1 MFKNKLNE
9 AKSRKVNVKLS
20 TQTMA
25 VFAILIAAQF
35 VISQFL
41 TFQVWNIKI
50 GFSFIP
56 VVIAARLYGAVG
68 AAEVAGIGDIIGV
81 IFRPVGIW
89 FPPITISAMLV
100 GAVFGFFL
108 KKSNSFIR
116 ILISVLISEFVFSL
130 FITPLWLTILYKGNE
145 TDFFA
150 FYFSTLVSRLF
161 VQIIPMTIVKL
172 VVITAMLKAM
182 DKIKFVKR
190 MTEVNT

>member
-9 AKSRKVNVKLS
+9 TKSRKVNVKLS

-41 TFQVWNIKI
+41 TLQVWNIKI
-50 GFSFIP
+50 SFSFVP

-100 GAVFGFFL
+100 GAIFGLFL
-108 KKSNSFIR
+108 KKSDSFIR

>member
-9 AKSRKVNVKLS
+9 TKSRKAKLS

-50 GFSFIP
+50 GFSFVP
-56 VVIAARLYGAVG
+56 VVIAARLYGAIG

-81 IFRPVGIW
+81 MFRPVGIW

-100 GAVFGFFL
+100 GAIFGLLL
-108 KKSNSFIR
+108 KKSDSFIR

-145 TDFFA
+145 TDFFS

-182 DKIKFVKR
+182 DKIKFVR
-190 MTEVNT
+190 HMTEVNT

>member
-9 AKSRKVNVKLS
+9 TKSRKVNVKLS

-50 GFSFIP
+50 GFSFVP

-100 GAVFGFFL
+100 GAIFGLLL
-108 KKSNSFIR
+108 KKSDSFIR

-182 DKIKFVKR
+182 DKIKIVKR

>member
-9 AKSRKVNVKLS
+9 TKSRKAKLS

-50 GFSFIP
+50 SFSLIP

-108 KKSNSFIR
+108 KKSDSFIR

-130 FITPLWLTILYKGNE
+130 FITPLWLTILYKGNG

-150 FYFSTLVSRLF
+150 FYFSTLVSRIF

>member
-1 MFKNKLNE
+1 MSKNKLNE
-9 AKSRKVNVKLS
+9 IKSRKVNVKLS

-50 GFSFIP
+50 GFSFVP

-68 AAEVAGIGDIIGV
+68 AAEVAGLGDIIGV

-100 GAVFGFFL
+100 GAVFGLLL
-108 KKSNSFIR
+108 KKSDSFIR

-145 TDFFA
+145 IDFFA

-182 DKIKFVKR
+182 DKIKFVRR

>member
-9 AKSRKVNVKLS
+9 TKSRKVNVKLS

-50 GFSFIP
+50 GFSFVP
-56 VVIAARLYGAVG
+56 VVIAARLYGAIG

-108 KKSNSFIR
+108 KKSDSFIR

-130 FITPLWLTILYKGNE
+130 FITPLWLTILYKGNG

>member
-9 AKSRKVNVKLS
+9 TKSRKAKLS

-108 KKSNSFIR
+108 KKSDSFIR

-130 FITPLWLTILYKGNE
+130 FITPLWLTILYKGNG

-150 FYFSTLVSRLF
+150 FYFSTLVSRIF

-190 MTEVNT
+190 MTEVNI

>member
-9 AKSRKVNVKLS
+9 TKSRKAKLS

-50 GFSFIP
+50 SFSFIP

-100 GAVFGFFL
+100 GAIFGLFL
-108 KKSNSFIR
+108 KKSDSFIR

-130 FITPLWLTILYKGNE
+130 FITPLWLTILYKGNG

-150 FYFSTLVSRLF
+150 FYFSTLVSRIF

>member
-9 AKSRKVNVKLS
+9 TKSRKAKLS

-50 GFSFIP
+50 SFSLIP

-68 AAEVAGIGDIIGV
+68 AAEVADIGDIIGV

-108 KKSNSFIR
+108 KKSDSFIR

-130 FITPLWLTILYKGNE
+130 FITPLWLTILYKGNG

-150 FYFSTLVSRLF
+150 FYFSTLVSRIF

>member
-9 AKSRKVNVKLS
+9 TKSRKAKLS

-50 GFSFIP
+50 GFSFVP
-56 VVIAARLYGAVG
+56 VVMAARLYGAIG

-81 IFRPVGIW
+81 MFRPVGIW

-100 GAVFGFFL
+100 GAIFGLLL
-108 KKSNSFIR
+108 KKSDSFIR

-130 FITPLWLTILYKGNE
+130 FITPLWLTILYKGNG

-150 FYFSTLVSRLF
+150 FYFSTLVSRIF

>member
-9 AKSRKVNVKLS
+9 TKSRKAKLS

-50 GFSFIP
+50 GFSFVP
-56 VVIAARLYGAVG
+56 VVIAARLYGAIG

-81 IFRPVGIW
+81 MFRPVGIW

-108 KKSNSFIR
+108 KKSDSFIR

-130 FITPLWLTILYKGNE
+130 FITPLWLTILYKGNG

-150 FYFSTLVSRLF
+150 FYFSTLVSRIF

-182 DKIKFVKR
+182 DKIKFVR
-190 MTEVNT
+190 HMTEVNT

>member
-9 AKSRKVNVKLS
+9 TKSRKVNVKLS

-50 GFSFIP
+50 GFSFVP
-56 VVIAARLYGAVG
+56 VVIAARLYGAIG

-108 KKSNSFIR
+108 KKSDSFIR

-130 FITPLWLTILYKGNE
+130 FITPLWLTILYKGNG

-150 FYFSTLVSRLF
+150 FYFSTLVSRIF

>member
-9 AKSRKVNVKLS
+9 TKSRKAKLS

-41 TFQVWNIKI
+41 TFLVWNIKI
-50 GFSFIP
+50 SFSFIP

-108 KKSNSFIR
+108 KKSDSFIR

-130 FITPLWLTILYKGNE
+130 FITPLWLTILYKGNG

-150 FYFSTLVSRLF
+150 FYFSTLVSRIF

>member
-9 AKSRKVNVKLS
+9 TKGRKVNVKLS

-50 GFSFIP
+50 GFSFVP
-56 VVIAARLYGAVG
+56 VVIAARLYGAIG

-108 KKSNSFIR
+108 KKSDSFIR

-130 FITPLWLTILYKGNE
+130 FITPLWLTILYKGNG

-182 DKIKFVKR
+182 DKIKFVR
-190 MTEVNT
+190 HMTEVNT

>member
-9 AKSRKVNVKLS
+9 TKSRKAKLS

-50 GFSFIP
+50 SFSFVP

-100 GAVFGFFL
+100 GAIFGLFL
-108 KKSNSFIR
+108 KKSDSFIR

>member
-9 AKSRKVNVKLS
+9 TKSRKAKLS

-50 GFSFIP
+50 GFSFVP
-56 VVIAARLYGAVG
+56 VVIAARLYGAIG

-81 IFRPVGIW
+81 MFRPVGIW

-108 KKSNSFIR
+108 KKSDSFIR

-145 TDFFA
+145 TDFFS

-182 DKIKFVKR
+182 DKIKFVR
-190 MTEVNT
+190 HMTEVNT

>member
-9 AKSRKVNVKLS
+9 TKSRKAKLS

-50 GFSFIP
+50 SFSFVP

-100 GAVFGFFL
+100 GAIFGLFL
-108 KKSNSFIR
+108 KKSDSFIR

-182 DKIKFVKR
+182 DKIKFVR
-190 MTEVNT
+190 HMTEVNT

>member
-1 MFKNKLNE
+1 MFKNKFNE
-9 AKSRKVNVKLS
+9 TKSRKAKLS

-50 GFSFIP
+50 SFSFVP

-100 GAVFGFFL
+100 GAIFGLFL
-108 KKSNSFIR
+108 KKSDSFIR

>member
-9 AKSRKVNVKLS
+9 TKSRKVNVKLS

-50 GFSFIP
+50 GFSFVP
-56 VVIAARLYGAVG
+56 VVIAARLYGAIG

-81 IFRPVGIW
+81 MFRPVGIW

-100 GAVFGFFL
+100 GAIFGLLL
-108 KKSNSFIR
+108 KKSDSFIR

-130 FITPLWLTILYKGNE
+130 FITPLWLTILYKGNG

-150 FYFSTLVSRLF
+150 FYFSTLVSRIF

-182 DKIKFVKR
+182 DKIKFVR
-190 MTEVNT
+190 HMTEVNT

>member
-1 MFKNKLNE
+1 MFKNKFNE
-9 AKSRKVNVKLS
+9 TKSRKAKLS

-50 GFSFIP
+50 SFSFIP

-81 IFRPVGIW
+81 MFRPVGIW

-130 FITPLWLTILYKGNE
+130 FITPLWLTILYKGNG

-150 FYFSTLVSRLF
+150 FYFSTLVSRIF

-182 DKIKFVKR
+182 DKIKFVR
-190 MTEVNT
+190 HMTEVNT

>member
-9 AKSRKVNVKLS
+9 TKSRKVNVKLS

-50 GFSFIP
+50 SFSFVP

-100 GAVFGFFL
+100 GAIFGLFL
-108 KKSNSFIR
+108 KKSDSFIR

>member
-9 AKSRKVNVKLS
+9 TKSRKVNVKLS

-25 VFAILIAAQF
+25 VFAILIATQF

-50 GFSFIP
+50 GFSFVP

-68 AAEVAGIGDIIGV
+68 ATEVAGIGDIIGV
-81 IFRPVGIW
+81 MFRPVGIW

-100 GAVFGFFL
+100 GAIFGLLL
-108 KKSNSFIR
+108 KKSDSFIR

-182 DKIKFVKR
+182 DKIKFVR
-190 MTEVNT
+190 HMTEVNT

>member
-9 AKSRKVNVKLS
+9 TKSRKAKLS

-41 TFQVWNIKI
+41 TLQVWNIKI
-50 GFSFIP
+50 SFSFIP

-108 KKSNSFIR
+108 KKSDSFIR

-130 FITPLWLTILYKGNE
+130 FITPLWLTILYKGNG

-150 FYFSTLVSRLF
+150 FYFSTLVSRIF

>member
-9 AKSRKVNVKLS
+9 TKSRKAKLS

-50 GFSFIP
+50 GFSFVP

-81 IFRPVGIW
+81 MFRPVGIW

-100 GAVFGFFL
+100 GAIFGLLL
-108 KKSNSFIR
+108 KKSDSFIR

-145 TDFFA
+145 IDFFA

-182 DKIKFVKR
+182 DKIKFVR
-190 MTEVNT
+190 HMTEVNT

>member
-9 AKSRKVNVKLS
+9 TKSRKVNVKLS

-50 GFSFIP
+50 GFSFVP
-56 VVIAARLYGAVG
+56 VVIAARLYGAIG

-81 IFRPVGIW
+81 MFRPVGIW

-100 GAVFGFFL
+100 GAIFGLLL
-108 KKSNSFIR
+108 KKSDSFIR

-130 FITPLWLTILYKGNE
+130 LITPLWLTILYKGNE

-182 DKIKFVKR
+182 DKIKFVR
-190 MTEVNT
+190 HMTEVNT

>member
-9 AKSRKVNVKLS
+9 TKSRKAKLS

-50 GFSFIP
+50 GFSFVP
-56 VVIAARLYGAVG
+56 VVIAARLYGAIG

-100 GAVFGFFL
+100 GAVFGLLL
-108 KKSNSFIR
+108 KKSDSFIR

-130 FITPLWLTILYKGNE
+130 FITPLWLTILYKGNG

-150 FYFSTLVSRLF
+150 FYFSTLVSRIF

>member
-9 AKSRKVNVKLS
+9 TKSRKAKLS

-50 GFSFIP
+50 SFSFIP

-81 IFRPVGIW
+81 IFRPVE
-89 FPPITISAMLV
+89 
-100 GAVFGFFL
+100 
-108 KKSNSFIR
+108 K
-116 ILISVLISEFVFSL
+116 ISE
-130 FITPLWLTILYKGNE
+130 K
-145 TDFFA
+145 
-150 FYFSTLVSRLF
+150 
-161 VQIIPMTIVKL
+161 Q
-172 VVITAMLKAM
+172 
-182 DKIKFVKR
+182 
-190 MTEVNT
+190 VNTAPVNAMRRIFAICPAPADSSENRLSEIP

>member
-1 MFKNKLNE
+1 MFKNKFNE
-9 AKSRKVNVKLS
+9 TKSRKAKLS

-50 GFSFIP
+50 GFSFVP
-56 VVIAARLYGAVG
+56 VVIAARLYGAIG

-81 IFRPVGIW
+81 MFRPVGIW

-100 GAVFGFFL
+100 GAIFGLLL
-108 KKSNSFIR
+108 KKSDSFIR

-150 FYFSTLVSRLF
+150 FYFYTLVSRLF

-182 DKIKFVKR
+182 DKIKFVR
-190 MTEVNT
+190 HMTEVNT

>member
-9 AKSRKVNVKLS
+9 TKSRKAKLS

-50 GFSFIP
+50 SFSLIP

-108 KKSNSFIR
+108 KKSDSFIR

-130 FITPLWLTILYKGNE
+130 FITPLWLTILYKGNG

-150 FYFSTLVSRLF
+150 FYFSTLVSRIF
-161 VQIIPMTIVKL
+161 VQIIPMTLVKL

>member
-9 AKSRKVNVKLS
+9 TKSRKAKLS

-50 GFSFIP
+50 GFSFVP

-108 KKSNSFIR
+108 KKSDSFIR

-130 FITPLWLTILYKGNE
+130 FITPLWLTILYKGNG

-150 FYFSTLVSRLF
+150 FYFSTLVSRIF

>member
-9 AKSRKVNVKLS
+9 TKSRKAKLS

-50 GFSFIP
+50 GFSFVP
-56 VVIAARLYGAVG
+56 VVIAARLYGAIG

-108 KKSNSFIR
+108 KKSDSFIR

-130 FITPLWLTILYKGNE
+130 FITPLWLTILYKGNG

-150 FYFSTLVSRLF
+150 FYFSTLVSRIF

>member
-9 AKSRKVNVKLS
+9 TKSRKAKLS

-50 GFSFIP
+50 GFSFVP

-68 AAEVAGIGDIIGV
+68 ATEVAGIGDIIGV
-81 IFRPVGIW
+81 MFRPVGIW

-100 GAVFGFFL
+100 GAIFGLLL
-108 KKSNSFIR
+108 KKSDSFIR

-130 FITPLWLTILYKGNE
+130 FITPLWLTILYKGNG

-150 FYFSTLVSRLF
+150 FYFSTLVSRIF

-182 DKIKFVKR
+182 DKIKFVR
-190 MTEVNT
+190 HITEVNT

>member
-9 AKSRKVNVKLS
+9 TKSRKVNVKLS

-50 GFSFIP
+50 GFSFVP
-56 VVIAARLYGAVG
+56 VVIAARLYGAIG
-68 AAEVAGIGDIIGV
+68 ATEVAGIGDIIGV
-81 IFRPVGIW
+81 MFRPVGIW

-100 GAVFGFFL
+100 GAIFGLLL
-108 KKSNSFIR
+108 KKSDSFIR

-182 DKIKFVKR
+182 DKIKFVRR
-190 MTEVNT
+190 MTEVNA

>member
-9 AKSRKVNVKLS
+9 TKSRKAKLS

-81 IFRPVGIW
+81 MFRPVGIW

-100 GAVFGFFL
+100 GAIFGLFL
-108 KKSNSFIR
+108 KKSDSFIR

-182 DKIKFVKR
+182 DKIKIVKR

>member
-9 AKSRKVNVKLS
+9 TKSRKAKLS

-50 GFSFIP
+50 SFSFIP

-81 IFRPVGIW
+81 MFRPVGIW

-100 GAVFGFFL
+100 GAIFGLFL
-108 KKSNSFIR
+108 KKSDSFIR

-182 DKIKFVKR
+182 DKIKFVR
-190 MTEVNT
+190 HMTEVNT

>member
-9 AKSRKVNVKLS
+9 TKSRKVNVKLS

-50 GFSFIP
+50 GFSFVP
-56 VVIAARLYGAVG
+56 VVIAARLYGAIG

-81 IFRPVGIW
+81 MFRPVGIW

-100 GAVFGFFL
+100 GAIFGLLL
-108 KKSNSFIR
+108 KKSDSFIR

-130 FITPLWLTILYKGNE
+130 FITPLWLTILYKGNG

-182 DKIKFVKR
+182 DKIKFVR
-190 MTEVNT
+190 HMTEVNT